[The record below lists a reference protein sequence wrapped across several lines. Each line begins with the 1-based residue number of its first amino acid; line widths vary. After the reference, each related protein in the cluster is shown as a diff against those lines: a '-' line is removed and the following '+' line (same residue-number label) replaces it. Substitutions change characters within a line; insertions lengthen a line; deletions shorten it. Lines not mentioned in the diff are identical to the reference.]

1 MQRLLRS
8 GMALAVVAPL
18 VVPMTVRPA
27 GAMPVQPWI
36 ASATG
41 DIDGDGVPDRA
52 ALSGD
57 GDSVSLSV
65 FLSSA
70 ARAPAGPSAG
80 SAVSPADAAPT
91 VHRDGLGWMGG
102 MEGQRP
108 EIAVT
113 ARGSLTVVFQ
123 NEAIGRNRWRETL
136 TMAYR
141 GGALVVAGYTHE
153 SRDTLAPDAST
164 RCDVNLLTGKGE
176 KNGAPFTVPA
186 RRVPV
191 TEWTD
196 AAVPQPCRS

>member
-1 MQRLLRS
+1 MRSVLRLA
-8 GMALAVVAPL
+8 MAVAGL
-18 VVPMTVRPA
+18 LTGTPA
-27 GAMPVQPWI
+27 GAMPAQPWI

-65 FLSSA
+65 FLSGT
-70 ARAPAGPSAG
+70 AREPAGPVG
-80 SAVSPADAAPT
+80 PADVAPT
-91 VHRDGLGWMGG
+91 IHRDGLGWMGD

-136 TMAYR
+136 TIAHR
-141 GGALVVAGYTHE
+141 GGVLVVAGYTHE
-153 SRDTLAPDAST
+153 SRDTLAPDASS

-176 KNGAPFTVPA
+176 KNGTPFTVPA

-196 AAVPQPCRS
+196 AAVPQPCRP